1 MLEDARKEAKREFD
15 MKYIRILLH
24 HGLSIEEIAK
34 EAKLDKLYAEEIK
47 SEIESKKKPQIES
60 ERNCTKWEEAQ
71 HDDRINF
78 VSIMLERFSPE
89 EIADKMGWDDA
100 YMKVLKSEIDSP
112 KNQMKN

>member
-15 MKYIRILLH
+15 MKYISILLH

-34 EAKLDKLYAEEIK
+34 EAKLDKLYVEEMK
-47 SEIESKKKPQIES
+47 SEIDSKKKPQIEPGRS
-60 ERNCTKWEEAQ
+60 YTKWEEAQ

-100 YMKVLKSEIDSP
+100 YMEVLKSEIDS
-112 KNQMKN
+112 KKKSK